1 MAYVHA
7 ACFMPTPTQQGK
19 ELPRKN
25 AFSPPLC
32 SGEKGKNKSWGRG
45 VGVEVEAVGKPCLSA
60 LADDLEFPVGPGR
73 DPTGAP
79 ASSPIVAGLSS
90 HIRP

>member
-1 MAYVHA
+1 M
-7 ACFMPTPTQQGK
+7 FMLLVSCLRLLSRGRNFQERMPF
-19 ELPRKN
+19 LPHF
-25 AFSPPLC
+25 ALVI
-32 SGEKGKNKSWGRG
+32 KGKNKSWGRG